1 MFVREATQADV
12 NRMLELM
19 TKLAKFEDYIDGFA
33 VTKESVLNNGFGP
46 NACFHTIVVED
57 ADRVIGL
64 AVTYVVPWT
73 YSLRPKLVLKE
84 LFVEEGERGSGAGRL
99 LFDAVVNRAHEL
111 GSDEIA
117 WTVFSGN
124 SKAERFY
131 RAAGGTPDTKWENW
145 SYKLDQNPAPISKKV
160 ISDD

>member
-73 YSLRPKLVLKE
+73 YSLRPPKLVLKE

-117 WTVFSGN
+117 WTVFFWKQQG
-124 SKAERFY
+124 
-131 RAAGGTPDTKWENW
+131 RAFLPRCRWNA
-145 SYKLDQNPAPISKKV
+145 
-160 ISDD
+160 